1 MAGLGRKIFNAGDI
15 LTAAQ
20 VQGFLQDQTIMV
32 FSGTAARATAIPSP
46 TQGMFSYLTADSTLY
61 TYDGVDWLPFE
72 SGGGAGGGEFSNF
85 LLMGA

>member
-20 VQGFLQDQTIMV
+20 VQGFLQDQAIMV
-32 FSGTAARATAIPSP
+32 FAGTASRATAIPSP
-46 TQGMFSYLTADSTLY
+46 SQGMFAYLTDDSTLY
-61 TYDGVDWLPFE
+61 TYDGVDWVAFT
-72 SGGGAGGGEFSNF
+72 SGGGGGDFTSF

>member
-1 MAGLGRKIFNAGDI
+1 VAGLGRKVFVAGDV

-32 FSGTAARATAIPSP
+32 FANETARTTAIPSP
-46 TQGMFSYLTADSTLY
+46 TQGMFAYLTDDSTLY
-61 TYDGVDWLPFE
+61 TYNGIDWVAFT
-72 SGGGAGGGEFSNF
+72 SGGGGGDFTSF

>member
-1 MAGLGRKIFNAGDI
+1 VAGLGRKVFVAGDV

-32 FSGTAARATAIPSP
+32 FANETARTTAIPSP
-46 TQGMFSYLTADSTLY
+46 TQGMFAYLTTDSTLY
-61 TYDGVDWLPFE
+61 TYDGADWVAFT
-72 SGGGAGGGEFSNF
+72 SGGGGGDFTSF